1 MVFSVIGWTIIHSL
15 WQCLG
20 LFAGLKLVLGLVDL
34 RRSDL
39 RYGAALGALGLAVVG
54 VLGTFVWEWRA
65 FVPAAAVGGFG
76 AVAPV
81 VGVKGIVSVEG
92 AGPGY
97 SVFSWL
103 TKISPYLT
111 MGWITGVLFYT
122 GRLVLSGMA
131 VRRVRRL
138 PGMPD
143 AAVEGMLEGLRLRMG
158 VLRPVR
164 LLITD
169 RVAEPMTFG
178 FLRAVVVLP
187 LSYVSQVPAEQ
198 LEMILA
204 HELAHIRR
212 RDYLVNIVQSVF
224 DALLFFNP
232 FFRTLSTIVR
242 EEREYRCDDLA
253 AFVAGDRRAMAVTLT
268 NLGLLEKGLALG
280 LFAAPKRKSLY
291 RRVMRL
297 IEPSGRPVLS
307 VRAALLGC
315 FGALAVV
322 AVLTQ
327 CSRSVMAQTALPVK
341 GDQLNQLYN
350 DNQAG
355 YKEQVFSYSK
365 AGQLH
370 DILLVRTQDEK
381 TPVFAYYDGR
391 LLSPMELEKLLE
403 VVQDQRKM
411 VYLIRFDG
419 KKGDSMKVQ
428 HGSRDSVKF
437 VRLDSVKL
445 EVNHA
450 MEQYKIDVQGIP
462 DAVRLHEVVTKIV
475 TEQVYT
481 PEQRSELMDLLQKRG
496 VDAIKV
502 EGAPN
507 PPPR

>member
-1 MVFSVIGWTIIHSL
+1 M

-20 LFAGLKLVLGLVDL
+20 LFAGLKLVLGVVDL

-39 RYGAALGALGLAVVG
+39 RYGAALGALGLAVAG

-76 AVAPV
+76 AVAPI
-81 VGVKGIVSVEG
+81 VGVKGVVLVEG
-92 AGPGY
+92 VGPGY
-97 SVFSWL
+97 PVFSWL

-111 MGWITGVLFYT
+111 MGWIVGVLFYT

-143 AAVEGMLEGLRLRMG
+143 AAVEGLLEGLRIRMG
-158 VLRPVR
+158 VGRPVR

-187 LSYVSQVPAEQ
+187 LSYISQVPAGQ

-204 HELAHIRR
+204 HEMAHIRR

-268 NLGLLEKGLALG
+268 NLGLLEKGLVLG
-280 LFAAPKRKSLY
+280 LSAAPARKSLY
-291 RRVMRL
+291 RRVTRL

-307 VRAALLGC
+307 VRAALLSC

-327 CSRSVMAQTALPVK
+327 CSRSVMAQAALPVK
-341 GDQLNQLYN
+341 GDRLNQLYT

-355 YKEQVFSYSK
+355 YKEQVFTYSK
-365 AGQLH
+365 GGQSH
-370 DILLVRTQDEK
+370 DILLVRTTDEK
-381 TPVFAYYDGR
+381 TPVFAYHDGR
-391 LLSPMELEKLLE
+391 LLSPAELEKLME

-411 VYLIRFDG
+411 VYVITLDG
-419 KKGDSMKVQ
+419 KKNDSLKLAKRP
-428 HGSRDSVKF
+428 RDSVKYLI
-437 VRLDSVKL
+437 LDSVKL

-450 MEQYKIDVQGIP
+450 MEQYKIEVQGIP
-462 DAVRLHEVVTKIV
+462 SAVRLHEVVTKIV
-475 TEQVYT
+475 TERVYT

-496 VDAIKV
+496 LDAIKV
-502 EGAPN
+502 EGAPDPKN
-507 PPPR
+507 R